1 MTGIKKYVIKKLA
14 DFQRLKLMQLFSV
27 FYDAKSFNSFI
38 IKEINLH
45 GTVLLAPRPKL
56 GGVTF
61 GQFIFADTWYT
72 DYQISENINDLHRFV
87 ASLYLPK
94 GQPFSE
100 EIVEKSIKTISH
112 ESQAKLE
119 AISLNYM
126 FVREWLSDV
135 YPLIFIKSDND
146 EIGKKLKK
154 RQPVN
159 SWIKIFENLVGDDI
173 VNHDNYANMPIH
185 NIFRFMT
192 AKIKENMKRKR

>member
-1 MTGIKKYVIKKLA
+1 
-14 DFQRLKLMQLFSV
+14 
-27 FYDAKSFNSFI
+27 
-38 IKEINLH
+38 
-45 GTVLLAPRPKL
+45 
-56 GGVTF
+56 
-61 GQFIFADTWYT
+61 
-72 DYQISENINDLHRFV
+72 
-87 ASLYLPK
+87 
-94 GQPFSE
+94 
-100 EIVEKSIKTISH
+100 
-112 ESQAKLE
+112 
-119 AISLNYM
+119 M